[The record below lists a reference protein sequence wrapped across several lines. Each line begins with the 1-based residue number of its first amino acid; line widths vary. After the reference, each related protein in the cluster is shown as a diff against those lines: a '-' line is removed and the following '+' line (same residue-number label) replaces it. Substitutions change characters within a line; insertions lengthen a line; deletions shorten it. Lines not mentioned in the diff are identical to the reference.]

1 MKLFRKPW
9 FLWLS
14 VVLIVL
20 CLTVIALG
28 HAGRP
33 SARPHIRLNPIP
45 EYVDALTDLFKG
57 GRATR
62 NALIFLIFNGLGN
75 IVIFIPLGG
84 VLYAAL
90 RHMQGSRLLLVTFVG
105 AQISLFYEVAQLWLP
120 GRVTA
125 TDDLIT
131 NTVGTFIG
139 ALLAQTIWY
148 WWRKRRSVLQTVTTQ
163 AQPASSGKVIR

>member
-1 MKLFRKPW
+1 MKLFRKQW

-20 CLTVIALG
+20 CLTTIALG
-28 HAGRP
+28 NPGRP

-45 EYVDALTDLFKG
+45 EYMDAFSDLSRG

-62 NALIFLIFNGLGN
+62 NALIFLVFNGLGN
-75 IVIFIPLGG
+75 IVVFVPLGAA
-84 VLYAAL
+84 LYAAL
-90 RHMQGSRLLLVTFVG
+90 RHMQGNRLLLVTLVG
-105 AQISLFYEVAQLWLP
+105 AQISLFFELVQLWMP

-139 ALLAQTIWY
+139 ALIAQLLWY
-148 WWRKRRSVLQTVTTQ
+148 WWRRRRSALQV
-163 AQPASSGKVIR
+163 AASRAYPVSSSKVK